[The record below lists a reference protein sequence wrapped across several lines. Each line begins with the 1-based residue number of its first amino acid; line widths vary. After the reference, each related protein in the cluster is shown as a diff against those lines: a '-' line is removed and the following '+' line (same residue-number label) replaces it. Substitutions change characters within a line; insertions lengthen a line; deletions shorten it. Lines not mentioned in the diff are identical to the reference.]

1 MGLMGLMPRND
12 SYFDDFDEAIARIVQ
27 IARIVEAGLATRP
40 LDREAMKAVFE
51 LEHAAD
57 DITARCLARLDH
69 SFVTPI
75 EREDIHAL
83 ITGIDDVA
91 DHFEGFVI
99 ALDVYDVEEVRAEL
113 PQMAVACREL
123 CDALAE
129 AVKLVRTLNPAQVR
143 DATTRAKRA
152 EDHIDD
158 LHRGAIKT
166 LFRERPE
173 AHVLVAWKDIYDR
186 LEETSDRGR
195 DVALIVEHIL
205 VRHS

>member
-1 MGLMGLMPRND
+1 MGFSLMPKND
-12 SYFDDFDEAIARIVQ
+12 SYFDDFDQAIARIVE
-27 IARIVEAGLATRP
+27 IARLVEAGLLAKPFDRAP
-40 LDREAMKAVFE
+40 LAKVFDF
-51 LEHAAD
+51 EHQAD

-75 EREDIHAL
+75 EREDIHKL

-113 PQMAVACREL
+113 PGMAMACREL
-123 CDALAE
+123 CEALVDA
-129 AVKLVRTLNPAQVR
+129 VRLVRTLTPSEVR
-143 DATTRAKRA
+143 EATTRAKRA
-152 EDHIDD
+152 EDRIDD
-158 LHRGAIKT
+158 LHRSALKT
-166 LFRERPE
+166 LFKERPE
-173 AHVLVAWKDIYDR
+173 AHVLVAWKDLFDR

-195 DVALIVEHIL
+195 EVALIIEHIL